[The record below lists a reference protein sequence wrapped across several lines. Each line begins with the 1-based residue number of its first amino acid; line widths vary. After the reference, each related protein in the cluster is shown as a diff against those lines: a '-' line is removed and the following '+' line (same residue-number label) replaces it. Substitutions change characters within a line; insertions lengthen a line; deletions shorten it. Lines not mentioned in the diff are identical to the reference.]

1 MNIIVLAG
9 GLSPERNVSL
19 SSGSL
24 ISSALRRKGHKILM
38 LDVYEGISDEKIPS
52 NPLELFTEVDS
63 APLSVGNI
71 APTPKELEDIKKK
84 NNNRS
89 ELIGPN
95 VLRLCKLADV
105 AFLALHGDMG
115 ENGQLQATLDVFD
128 VTYTGSGYIGSLLAM
143 NKDIAKK
150 LMRESGILTPDW
162 INFKSFGDK
171 EKIAEAAKEI
181 GFPCI
186 VKPCSCGSSVGVS
199 IVNNEE
205 ELKKALEFAA
215 SYESSVLIEKH
226 ISGRELT
233 QAILDGVALPPVEI
247 IPRCG
252 FYDYANKYVA
262 NATEE
267 ICPAPISDVLRKKID
282 AASKKCFEAL
292 CLTDYA
298 RIDYIVD
305 GNGNAWC
312 LEANTLPGMTP
323 TSLMPQEANAVGID
337 YDSLCDIIATLARN
351 KKIKNKK

>member
-38 LDVYEGISDEKIPS
+38 LDVYEGICDKKIPE
-52 NPLELFTEVDS
+52 NPLSLFTTEDS
-63 APLSVGNI
+63 ASLSVGNT
-71 APTPKELEDIKKK
+71 APTPKELNDIKAK
-84 NNNRS
+84 NNNRT
-89 ELIGPN
+89 ELVGPN
-95 VLRLCKLADV
+95 VLKLCKLADV
-105 AFLALHGDMG
+105 TFLALHGDMG

-128 VTYTGSGYIGSLLAM
+128 VAYTGSGYIGSLLAM

-150 LMRESGILTPDW
+150 LMRENGILTPDW
-162 INFKSFGDK
+162 INFKDFGNE
-171 EKIAEAAKEI
+171 EKIHSAANKI

-199 IVNNEE
+199 IVNNES
-205 ELKKALEFAA
+205 ELNEALEFA
-215 SYESSVLIEKH
+215 SKYEGSVLIEKH

-233 QAILDGVALPPVEI
+233 QAILDGEALPPVEI
-247 IPRCG
+247 IPKCG

-262 NATEE
+262 DATEE
-267 ICPAPISDVLRKKID
+267 ICPAPISNELCNKVDNISKQCFD
-282 AASKKCFEAL
+282 ALYLS
-292 CLTDYA
+292 DYA

-305 GNGNAWC
+305 KDQNVWC

-337 YDSLCDIIATLARN
+337 YDSLCEKIAKLAYN
-351 KKIKNKK
+351 KKNK

>member
-38 LDVYEGISDEKIPS
+38 LDVYEGISSKKIPS
-52 NPLELFTEVDS
+52 EPLELFTTEDTAS
-63 APLSVGNI
+63 FSVGNT
-71 APTPKELEDIKKK
+71 APTPDELKEIKAK
-84 NNNRS
+84 NNNRT
-89 ELIGPN
+89 ELLGPN
-95 VLRLCKLADV
+95 VLELCKLADV

-162 INFKSFGDK
+162 INFKDFGNE
-171 EKIAEAAKEI
+171 EKITKASKEI

-199 IVNNEE
+199 IVNNKT
-205 ELKKALEFAA
+205 ELIDALKFA
-215 SYESSVLIEKH
+215 SKYENSVLIEKH
-226 ISGRELT
+226 INGRELT
-233 QAILDGVALPPVEI
+233 QAILDNQALPLVEI
-247 IPRCG
+247 IPKCG

-267 ICPAPISDVLRKKID
+267 ICPAPIDSSLREKID
-282 AASKKCFEAL
+282 AISKKCFAAL
-292 CLTDYA
+292 CLSDYA

-305 GNGNAWC
+305 KNNDVWC

-337 YDSLCDIIATLARN
+337 YDSLCEKIAKLAYN
-351 KKIKNKK
+351 KKNR

>member
-24 ISSALRRKGHKILM
+24 ISSALRRKGHKILS
-38 LDVYEGISDEKIPS
+38 LDVYEGIADEKIPN
-52 NPLELFTEVDS
+52 NPLDLFTSEDGT
-63 APLSVGNI
+63 AFAVGNS
-71 APTPKELEDIKKK
+71 APTPSELEEIKRR
-84 NNNRS
+84 NNGRS

-95 VLRLCKLADV
+95 VLKLCKIADV

-128 VTYTGSGYIGSLLAM
+128 VKYTGSGYIGSLLAM

-150 LMRESGILTPDW
+150 LMRESSILTPDW
-162 INFKSFGDK
+162 VNFCEFGNEQKIK
-171 EKIAEAAKEI
+171 EASEKI

-199 IVNNEE
+199 IVNNDE
-205 ELKKALEFAA
+205 ELHNALEIA
-215 SYESSVLIEKH
+215 SGYEGSVLIEKH

-233 QAILDGVALPPVEI
+233 QAILDGEALPPVEI
-247 IPRCG
+247 IPKCG

-267 ICPAPISDVLRKKID
+267 ICPAPISNTLRERVDEI
-282 AASKKCFEAL
+282 SKKCFSAL
-292 CLTDYA
+292 CLSDYA

-305 GNGNAWC
+305 KDEQIWC

-323 TSLMPQEANAVGID
+323 TSLMPQEASAVGID
-337 YDSLCDIIATLARN
+337 YDSLCEKIAALAYN
-351 KKIKNKK
+351 KKK